1 LAAEG
6 LFSLTELEQII
17 EEFTIQRYNFAKS
30 FHESAKAISIKA
42 DVDARNVISR
52 NYYAMFHAARAVIFH
67 FHRHDEEKHE
77 EVIKGIGT
85 ILGSNFG
92 KQIWKW
98 KENRRIADYSPFP
111 KFNLMDYANQSIRTA
126 EEFLNE
132 CKTFLSKRGVFL

>member
-6 LFSLTELEQII
+6 LFSLTELERIV

-30 FHESAKAISIKA
+30 FHESAKTIPLKT
-42 DVDARNVISR
+42 DMDARNVISR

-77 EVIKGIGT
+77 EVIKRVGT
-85 ILGSNFG
+85 ILGSSFG

-111 KFNLMDYANQSIRTA
+111 TFDLMAYANQSFQAA

-132 CKTFLSKRGVFL
+132 CKTFLSKRGVSW